1 MKTVYTAVMERLKT
15 INALRWIDLDTGQL
29 EAGGGETDRPAVA
42 FPCALITIA
51 IPRSTDITDLSQDCD
66 ARIIVRLAFDQQM
79 RTNSAAPANVIE
91 SAMNPYDT
99 IADVYG
105 ILQGWGDNAF
115 DPLSRI
121 SQGKE
126 NSRAGMF
133 VYRIEFRTTFE
144 DQTANQ

>member
-1 MKTVYTAVMERLKT
+1 MKTVYTAVMGRLKT

-42 FPCALITIA
+42 FPCALISIE
-51 IPRSTDITDLSQDCD
+51 IPRSTDITDRSQDCE
-66 ARIIVRLAFDQQM
+66 ARITIRLAFDQQM
-79 RTNSAAPANVIE
+79 RTNSAAPEKVIE
-91 SAMNPYDT
+91 TAMNPYDT

-105 ILQGWGDNAF
+105 ALQGWSGNEF

-126 NSRAGMF
+126 NGRGGLF
-133 VYRIEFRTTFE
+133 IYRIVFRTTFE
-144 DQTANQ
+144 DQTAEQ